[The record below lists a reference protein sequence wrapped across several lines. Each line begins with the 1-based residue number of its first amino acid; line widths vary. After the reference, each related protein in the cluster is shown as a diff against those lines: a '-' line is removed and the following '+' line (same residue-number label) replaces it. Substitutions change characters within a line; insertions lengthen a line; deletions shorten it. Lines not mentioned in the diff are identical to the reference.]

1 MEVFFLISAVLF
13 ITTFGIYSI
22 MHNAGINAVG
32 VSTMGGGGTLIGIIS
47 GFILPVIPLTQL
59 FGINFFFVFLINLPI
74 AWFLGPIITRIVL
87 AIFGHGLN
95 LPKAMMFSFVLGII
109 SLIIGFFS

>member
-1 MEVFFLISAVLF
+1 MEVFFIISAILF
-13 ITTFGIYSI
+13 IMTFGIYSL
-22 MHNAGINAVG
+22 MHNAGIDAVG
-32 VSTMGGGGTLIGIIS
+32 ISTMGNGGILIGIIS

-59 FGINFFFVFLINLPI
+59 FGLNFLLVFLINLPI
-74 AWFLGPIITRIVL
+74 AWILGPIISRIVL

-109 SLIIGFFS
+109 TLIIGFLS